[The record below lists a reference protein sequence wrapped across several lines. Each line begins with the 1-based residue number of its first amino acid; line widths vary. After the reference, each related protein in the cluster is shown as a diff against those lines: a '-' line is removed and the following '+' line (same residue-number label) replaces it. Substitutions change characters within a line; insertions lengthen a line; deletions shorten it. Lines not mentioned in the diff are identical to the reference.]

1 MNVAYNMDCLEAMRK
16 MPDNAFDLAVV
27 DPPYGSGLTE
37 TGGCKGW
44 FAKYHQDGPDNLG
57 GVVEPIWATIRPI
70 QTRTIDNLHSSCRK
84 HERER
89 AQGGGR
95 LHYTFGVRK
104 SSKNYE
110 NRRAMGR
117 EISKKSFRGTQPRNR
132 NILKSCFVSHGTRL
146 SGGATTSTFLRQ
158 GVSSSSGRQT
168 FPKKGSAW
176 HPLNMLGHRFGGMR
190 K

>member
-57 GVVEPIWATIRPI
+57 GGVEPIRATIRPI
-70 QTRTIDNLHSSCRK
+70 QTRTIDHLHSSCRK

-89 AQGGGR
+89 AQGGAAA
-95 LHYTFGVRK
+95 LHLRGPEVI
-104 SSKNYE
+104 E
-110 NRRAMGR
+110 ELR
-117 EISKKSFRGTQPRNR
+117 EPEGNGPRNIKKIISWDTAPKQEYFEELFRVSR
-132 NILKSCFVSHGTRL
+132 NQIIWGGQLLRPSSDKALHHLQEDKHSRKRVQHGTR
-146 SGGATTSTFLRQ
+146 
-158 GVSSSSGRQT
+158 
-168 FPKKGSAW
+168 
-176 HPLNMLGHRFGGMR
+176 
-190 K
+190 